1 MIRKRSKHIPQRT
14 CIACHQKRDKKDL
27 IRLVRI
33 SNGNTEVD
41 LSAKKPGRG
50 AYLCSQKDCWEI
62 GLKRNHL
69 EHALRTKLSDEN
81 RQALLEYSSSL
92 LRGN

>member
-1 MIRKRSKHIPQRT
+1 MIRKRSKHLPQRT
-14 CIACHQKRDKKDL
+14 CIACRQRRDKKDL
-27 IRLVRI
+27 IRLVHT

-50 AYLCSQKDCWEI
+50 AYLCPQKDCWEI

-69 EHALRTKLSDEN
+69 EHALRTKFSDDN
-81 RQALLEYSSSL
+81 RQVLLEYSNNL
-92 LRGN
+92 PRED